1 MECILLIEQYITS
14 YAISTNYTIN
24 RTIHTACT
32 INSIY
37 DVMYCSINSIWCNYN
52 ITCKIQTWYLLR
64 NDAISNPIVGIF
76 PRTEECA
83 RIVGLATPIIMI
95 FIEYG
100 TKLISDNIL

>member
-37 DVMYCSINSIWCNYN
+37 DVMYCSINSI
-52 ITCKIQTWYLLR
+52 
-64 NDAISNPIVGIF
+64 
-76 PRTEECA
+76 
-83 RIVGLATPIIMI
+83 
-95 FIEYG
+95 
-100 TKLISDNIL
+100 